1 MSNKWKR
8 FSQVP
13 RVSNARY
20 LGKRSKMEI
29 EIYKQQIEIVR
40 RGRESVTRV
49 SGRKSGHGK
58 FLYVYQK
65 ELKRP
70 IHFR

>member
-1 MSNKWKR
+1 
-8 FSQVP
+8 
-13 RVSNARY
+13 
-20 LGKRSKMEI
+20 MEI